1 MFTGWKSNR
10 FCFCLQIFGGPITCV
25 QKLISQC
32 IGEREIGVCMEDIK
46 MSKNR
51 NKIKMITFAYNLK
64 IVQRIKDKE
73 LKICSKNIF
82 YIFTNLIRIVR

>member
-1 MFTGWKSNR
+1 
-10 FCFCLQIFGGPITCV
+10 
-25 QKLISQC
+25 
-32 IGEREIGVCMEDIK
+32 MEDIK

-82 YIFTNLIRIVR
+82 LHLYKLDKD

>member
-1 MFTGWKSNR
+1 
-10 FCFCLQIFGGPITCV
+10 
-25 QKLISQC
+25 
-32 IGEREIGVCMEDIK
+32 

-73 LKICSKNIF
+73 LKYAPKIF
-82 YIFTNLIRIVR
+82 FTSLQT